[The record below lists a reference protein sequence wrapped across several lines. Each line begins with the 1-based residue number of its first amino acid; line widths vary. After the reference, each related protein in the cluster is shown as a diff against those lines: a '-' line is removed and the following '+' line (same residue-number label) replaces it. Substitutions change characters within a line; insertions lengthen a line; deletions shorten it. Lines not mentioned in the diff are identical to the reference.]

1 MKGATFHHD
10 LTLPLPPPGFLH
22 TPDGGHPAPTPSRP
36 SPAVFSAPWAGHWGG
51 SAYPPGTHSHSAGK
65 ATMTYPKKDMH
76 MQTPSTTNNAISLLP
91 GSPFFFFHFF
101 FVLFASVPLPLCH
114 TLYGAHL
121 CFTHRI
127 SASFLFTCG
136 FVTFHNYGRLM
147 QIFVGK
153 SNVFCVCVLAS
164 HFILLL
170 YFINPPPQCKID
182 QIYTAFLLIRT
193 CSPHTIHTVSFPS
206 LSP

>member
-1 MKGATFHHD
+1 MVATLHPPPAGLAPQYSLPLGLGTGVGRPTLLEHTATV
-10 LTLPLPPPGFLH
+10 LVKQRWHTRRKTCTLPLPLTMSSLSCPALLFL
-22 TPDGGHPAPTPSRP
+22 
-36 SPAVFSAPWAGHWGG
+36 
-51 SAYPPGTHSHSAGK
+51 
-65 ATMTYPKKDMH
+65 
-76 MQTPSTTNNAISLLP
+76 L
-91 GSPFFFFHFF
+91 F

-114 TLYGAHL
+114 ALYGAHL

-147 QIFVGK
+147 QIFIGK
-153 SNVFCVCVLAS
+153 ANVFVCVLAS

-170 YFINPPPQCKID
+170 YFINPLHSAKLTKFTLRF
-182 QIYTAFLLIRT
+182 YS